1 MLNNLFLY
9 LNTIKYLNSKQIF
22 YQIFYRL
29 NLNKIFSFNNIKIE
43 IPKKNILWKNYLNKP
58 SEYFDGNTFVFLNK
72 KKKFDVIDWD
82 YVGNDKLWSYNLNY
96 FNFLL
101 QDGISKKEGLTLIFD
116 YIDSNNKK
124 IGTQPYPTS
133 LRIVNWIKFLS
144 NHKIID
150 QKINLQIIHDT
161 NKLLNNI
168 EYHIQG
174 NHLFENGI
182 TLLFSGVFF
191 ENKKI
196 IEKGLTFINEE
207 LDKQILNDGGHFE
220 LSPMYQ
226 NIVLRGLLDCICL
239 MQLNKINNQ
248 LQKKFAS
255 KASLMLGWALNI
267 SNDDGTY
274 PQVNDSIKGI
284 TNNIYELKVYAKN
297 LDIIPKFVELSG
309 SGYRRWKRGY
319 FNILIDVGQIGPKF
333 LTAHSH
339 ADTFSFELYF
349 KNIPIIVDPG
359 TSTYNKSKIRELERS
374 TKYHNTINI
383 NNIDSSEVWH
393 VFRTADRAEVEI
405 LKEDKYCISAHH
417 NGYRKIN
424 TDVYRSFKLFNEK
437 FVIKDKIEPFNN
449 QNVQSNIHFHPNI
462 KPVLT
467 KNKLVINED
476 VVIEFNG
483 YRKIQL
489 HKYKFCEGFNTYKNA
504 YKLVSII
511 EDKSSFEI
519 KNIK

>member
-9 LNTIKYLNSKQIF
+9 LNTIKYLNSKQIL

-29 NLNKIFSFNNIKIE
+29 NLNIIFSFNNIKID
-43 IPKKNILWKNYLNKP
+43 IPKKSILWKNYLINP
-58 SEYFDGNTFVFLNK
+58 SEYFDKNIFIFLNK
-72 KKKFDVIDWD
+72 KKKFDKIDWD
-82 YVGNDKLWSYNLNY
+82 YAGNDKLWSYNLNF
-96 FNFLL
+96 FNFLI
-101 QDGISKKEGLTLIFD
+101 QNGISKKEGLTLIFD

-124 IGTQPYPTS
+124 IGTQPYPIS
-133 LRIVNWIKFLS
+133 LRIVNWIKFLN

-161 NKLLNNI
+161 NKLLENI

-174 NHLFENGI
+174 NHLYENGV

-196 IEKGLTFINEE
+196 IEKGLSIINEE

-274 PQVNDSIKGI
+274 PHVNDSIKGI
-284 TNNIYELKVYAKN
+284 TNNIYELQVYAKN
-297 LDIIPKFVELSG
+297 LDIRPEFVELSE
-309 SGYRRWKRGY
+309 SGYRRWKRDN

-359 TSTYNKSKIRELERS
+359 ISTYNKSKIRELERS
-374 TKYHNTINI
+374 TSYHNTINI
-383 NNIDSSEVWH
+383 NKKNSSEVWH
-393 VFRTADRAEVEI
+393 VFRTADRAEVEV
-405 LKEDKYCISAHH
+405 LSENKYYISAQH

-424 TDVYRSFKLFNEK
+424 TNVIRSFELFEK
-437 FVIKDKIEPFNN
+437 SFVINDEVLSFNN
-449 QNVQSNIHFHPNI
+449 QRVESNLHFHPDIEPALNNNI
-462 KPVLT
+462 LI
-467 KNKLVINED
+467 INQD
-476 VVIEFNG
+476 IRIEFYG
-483 YRKIQL
+483 YKKMKL
-489 HKYKFCEGFNTYKNA
+489 CKYKFCKGFNSYTNA
-504 YKLVSII
+504 YKLVSIT

-519 KNIK
+519 KK